1 MIKRIVR
8 MTFQKDKIEDFKK
21 VFEESKAFIRAFEG
35 CHHLELWQQ
44 TDQPNV
50 FFTYSMWESEDH
62 LNQYRHSD
70 LFKTTWARTKPL
82 FEDKPSAW
90 SVNGLQYLP

>member
-8 MTFQKDKIEDFKK
+8 MTFQKEHISDFKQ
-21 VFEESKAFIRAFEG
+21 VFEESKKLIRAFEG

-44 TDQPNV
+44 TDQANV

-62 LNQYRHSD
+62 LNQYRHSE
-70 LFKTTWARTKPL
+70 LFKTTWAKTKIL
-82 FEDKPSAW
+82 FADKPAAW